1 MKYFFLIVLNSLLL
15 SGIAYSAPDSADIYS
30 DTDKSVFQI
39 RVAHKQTVNKA
50 TIGSGFVV
58 LKPNILATNYHVVS
72 GFVNEPDKY
81 VLEYVSKDGKK
92 GSLQILD
99 LDVTHDLAVLRADK
113 PLGPPLHIANIP
125 EKGAR
130 LFSLGNPMDLG
141 FSIVEGVNNGIM
153 KNSEEKNI
161 LVSGSLNP
169 GMSGG
174 PTLNENGQVIGIN
187 VATSGNEIS
196 FLVSAAHLLRV
207 LDRVKQR
214 KFEPVDDLYSTISE
228 QLVSNAQIKMHKVL
242 ENEWGITK
250 IGHFQVPS
258 ELSKTYRCWDASPN
272 FKKDVLYRLISSS
285 CTNEYN
291 IFLSNSL
298 DVGGISY
305 EYHWLETDELSP
317 FRFYRAAYERLND
330 SVSPSNAGEEDVTNF
345 HCITRFIDVSGE
357 TFKATI
363 CRRDY
368 LQYAGLSDVLIT
380 SAMVGHKQQGFIF
393 NLDLVGTDFNS
404 AMDLLQKMLEQIKW
418 QG

>member
-1 MKYFFLIVLNSLLL
+1 MLLVNVLLAEGVYAIS
-15 SGIAYSAPDSADIYS
+15 DSTGIYS
-30 DTDKSVFQI
+30 ETDKSVFQI
-39 RVAHKQTVNKA
+39 RVAHKQTINKA

-58 LKPNILATNYHVVS
+58 LAPNILATNYHVVS

-92 GSLQILD
+92 GSLEILD
-99 LDVTHDLAVLRADK
+99 LDITHDLAVLKADK
-113 PLGPPLHIANIP
+113 DLGPPLEIAAIP

-174 PTLNENGQVIGIN
+174 PTLNENGQVIGVN

-196 FLVSAAHLLRV
+196 FLVAADHLVKILR
-207 LDRVKQR
+207 RIEER
-214 KFEPVDDLYSTISE
+214 KFKPVDDLYSAISK
-228 QLVSNAQIKMHKVL
+228 QLVNNAQLKMERVL
-242 ENEWGITK
+242 EGEWGVTR
-250 IGHFQVPS
+250 IGQFQVPS

-272 FKKDVLYRLISSS
+272 FKKEVLYSLISSS

-298 DVGGISY
+298 EVGGIAY

-330 SVSPSNAGEEDVTNF
+330 SVPPSNAGQEDVTNF
-345 HCITRFIDVSGE
+345 ACLTRFVDVSGE
-357 TFKATI
+357 AFKATI

-368 LQYAGLSDVLIT
+368 LQYIGLSDVLIT
-380 SAMVGHKQQGFIF
+380 IAMVGHPKQGFIF

-404 AMDLLQKMLEQIKW
+404 AMDLFQKMLENIRW
-418 QG
+418 QA